1 MRPTITKSY
10 KEGPPCSKDCY
21 KIWTEYN
28 QKPPV
33 WQICSCNCKKRII
46 SFNEKL
52 LI

>member
-21 KIWTEYN
+21 KKWTEYG
-28 QKPPV
+28 QKTPIW
-33 WQICSCNCKKRII
+33 WQFCNCTKITKG
-46 SFNEKL
+46 FNIKL